1 MFTWIC
7 PKCGTEVPPSYNDC
21 PNCAAREKAALAPA
35 PVAAPA
41 PAPAAAPV
49 YVPPQ
54 AQAPIPQAPVF
65 QTPVAQAPVPPAPV
79 AQATPA
85 TGFYRQPPLMGTP
98 PEETPLPMAAL
109 SYGGAPLR
117 TEQYTEPYLP
127 PPSSGMPSW
136 LIAVLSIVGVA
147 ALGYGV
153 IHFMRGQNG
162 VAAESAAVTETER
175 PSGDTSPVAKFVEVV
190 GFRIVENKQQVQ
202 LKFIIVNH
210 SSGEIAPFELDLQ
223 VRAKN
228 AKADDAPL
236 FTVKTPVS
244 GILPFEAKDMSIPVK
259 TALRAY
265 ELPDWQFITAT
276 FQILQR

>member
-21 PNCAAREKAALAPA
+21 PNCAAREKAAAAPVPVVPLPPTVHVA
-35 PVAAPA
+35 PVVAPIPTPVAAP
-41 PAPAAAPV
+41 PR
-49 YVPPQ
+49 
-54 AQAPIPQAPVF
+54 
-65 QTPVAQAPVPPAPV
+65 VAY
-79 AQATPA
+79 T
-85 TGFYRQPPLMGTP
+85 QPPLVGTVP
-98 PEETPLPMAAL
+98 TETPLPMAAL

-117 TEQYTEPYLP
+117 TEQYAEQYLS

-147 ALGYGV
+147 AIGYGV
-153 IHFMRGQNG
+153 IYFMRGQNG
-162 VAAESAAVTETER
+162 VAAESAAVTETAR
-175 PSGDTSPVAKFVEVV
+175 PGGDTSPVAKFVEVV

-244 GILPFEAKDMSIPVK
+244 GVLPFEAKDMTIPVK

-276 FQILQR
+276 FQILQP